1 MVPCYFTDIEPIEM
15 LYIQLAILQI
25 VMDLAYLMNGYEECK
40 NGERPTNAL
49 SCSSLQKDER
59 LMYKGPI
66 VCRAVGGG
74 WYKWCGAAQI

>member
-1 MVPCYFTDIEPIEM
+1 
-15 LYIQLAILQI
+15 
-25 VMDLAYLMNGYEECK
+25 MDLAYLMNGYEECK
-40 NGERPTNAL
+40 NGEGPTNAL

-66 VCRAVGGG
+66 VCGAVGGG